1 MVFCSSVIEGKRAR
15 FWNERAMPVPAILCG
30 ANVEQVDAVEGQS
43 TTRRIVDAA
52 HDVEHRRLACAV
64 GADQTEDLTLLDL
77 ERQPV
82 ESHDAAEPDRD
93 LVDFQ

>member
-1 MVFCSSVIEGKRAR
+1 MVFCSNVIEGKRAR
-15 FWNERAMPVPAILCG
+15 FWNERDSSPGDPVRC
-30 ANVEQVDAVEGQS
+30 NVEQVDAVEGQS